1 MLRALGKVI
10 EVKETG
16 KEKAGS
22 ISFRIRARVAGEAH
36 QTLKLPPGLKGRCLW
51 VERVYRESLRPRKG
65 DFIVI
70 TYEELRGLIKCKRE
84 SLVPGKVFREDVDAD
99 GFPEITF
106 ETGLLR
112 SSVAPHRGATLRS
125 LEYRGKEFFMGKG
138 EYLNVNY
145 IELGGVDDHIES
157 GKYGGALSSLKY
169 EYEVDE
175 EKIRLTG
182 RAKGFEIEKVIR
194 PEADFPFITVRTS
207 FKARKKAELNYW
219 MRMAVRGAPGRSVIL
234 FPARDGLVRERY
246 HFQYLDSFFRL
257 FEISRMSLPG
267 ILVLD
272 EAEGV
277 SLLAVF
283 SRLPESVAYRSYGT
297 FFTVEPAFERASL
310 KKGEISQ
317 CVLGLIPGTF
327 YSASGFYLGV
337 FDFHEEKGRNRLIS
351 SLVTVESRAPELL
364 LRGKRI
370 SYNRIG
376 GFDGTHLW
384 MLDVYIE
391 ELDLEEASLLIGGES
406 YGIDGL

>member
-10 EVKETG
+10 EVEETG
-16 KEKAGS
+16 EEKAGF
-22 ISFRIRARVAGEAH
+22 ISLRIRARVAGEAH
-36 QTLKLPPGLKGRCLW
+36 PALKLPPGLKGRCLW
-51 VERVYRESLRPRKG
+51 VERVYRERLRPRKG

-70 TYEELRGLIKCKRE
+70 TYDELSSLIKWGRE
-84 SLVPGKVFREDVDAD
+84 PLVPGKVFREDVDAD

-106 ETGLLR
+106 ETDLLR
-112 SSVAPHRGATLRS
+112 CSVAPHRGATLRS
-125 LEYRGKEFFMGKG
+125 LKYRGKEFFVGKG
-138 EYLNVNY
+138 EYLNVDY
-145 IELGGVDDHIES
+145 IELGGVDDHMES

-175 EKIRLTG
+175 GEIQLTG
-182 RAKGFEIEKVIR
+182 RAKGFEIEKAINLER
-194 PEADFPFITVRTS
+194 DFPLLTVKIS

-219 MRMAVRGAPGRSVIL
+219 MRMAVRGVPGRSVIL

-246 HFQYLDSFFRL
+246 HFQYLDSLFRAL
-257 FEISRMSLPG
+257 EISRMSLPG
-267 ILVLD
+267 VLVLD

-283 SRLPESVAYRSYGT
+283 SQLPESVAYRSYGT

-310 KKGEISQ
+310 KKGEVSQ
-317 CVLGLIPGTF
+317 YLLGLIPGTF
-327 YSASGFYLGV
+327 YSASGFHLGV
-337 FDFHEEKGRNRLIS
+337 FDFQEEKGRNRLIS

-376 GFDGTHLW
+376 GFGGTHLW
-384 MLDVYIE
+384 KLDLDTE
-391 ELDLEEASLLIGGES
+391 ERDLEEASLLIGGES